1 VSFRGR
7 LTLFLFLIVVLPMV
21 VITVLA
27 TRVADE
33 ASSGKADARLFAGLE
48 TATAVYQQAGDEARS
63 AAKPVAADP
72 ALAAAVQAEDPG
84 AASQALAPLADS
96 AGLSAAMLAG
106 ADGQRLA
113 RVGGQPFAAATIE
126 LTQGGAQAGTLTASV
141 ITPGEYADRVEEL
154 TGRTVALYPTG
165 ETKATAAG
173 GTTFELPAEGAAD
186 VEIEGTEQR
195 VLTAPVEGESGLSIA
210 LVGPAEEGGLLA
222 SSPAIVAA
230 LAGFFLVAFLLALT
244 VMRALS
250 GQVGAMHEAARRI
263 GGGDFSTEVP
273 VVGRDE
279 MAGLAEEF
287 NKMSG
292 RLADQVEQLRR
303 QQVEID
309 RSVRR
314 IGQAFASGLNRQGL
328 LEIVAETA
336 VSACGADYGLIVLAG
351 GGDPEVSVGSAEG
364 GIAGAVLA
372 AESAATRE
380 GELSEQDRAGAHA
393 LSAPLKSIGA
403 TSESLGVMSVARI
416 SGPFSD
422 AERDVFLY
430 LIGQASASIE
440 NVSLHEV
447 VSEQAVTDELTGLSN
462 KRAFLDFAHKEAVR
476 AERFGHALSL
486 VMLDIDNFK
495 GVNDTYGHLQGDEV
509 LRRIGTILRQ
519 ESRGVDE
526 PARYGGE
533 EFVIAL
539 PETDPE
545 GAAEL
550 AERVRERIEAE
561 PVPFVSGDG
570 VLQITAS
577 LGVARLPE
585 SAGDVEELIE
595 AADAAL
601 YKAKRSGKNRVEI
614 APDRPATAAGAP
626 G

>member
-1 VSFRGR
+1 MSFRGR

-48 TATAVYQQAGDEARS
+48 TATAVYEQAGDEARA

-72 ALAAAVQAEDPG
+72 SLAAAVQADDPA
-84 AASQALAPLADS
+84 AASQALTPLADS
-96 AGLSAAMLAG
+96 AGLSSAMLAG
-106 ADGQRLA
+106 ADGKKLA
-113 RVGGQPFAAATIE
+113 SVGGQPFAAATIE

-165 ETKATAAG
+165 ETEATAAG
-173 GTTFELPAEGAAD
+173 GTTFEAPAEGAAD
-186 VEIEGTEQR
+186 VVVEGTEQR
-195 VLTAPVEGESGLSIA
+195 VLTAPVEGEDGLSIA

-250 GQVGAMHEAARRI
+250 GQVGAMHGAARRI
-263 GGGDFSTEVP
+263 GGGDFSTKVP

-336 VSACGADYGLIVLAG
+336 VSACGADYGLIVLEG
-351 GGDPEVSVGSAEG
+351 GGEPEVSVGSAEG

-372 AESAATRE
+372 AESLATRE
-380 GELSEQDRAGAHA
+380 GELSEQDRAGAYA

-403 TSESLGVMSVARI
+403 TSEALGVMSVART
-416 SGPFSD
+416 SGPFSE

-447 VSEQAVTDELTGLSN
+447 VSEQAVTDELTGISN

-509 LRRIGTILRQ
+509 LRRIGRILRE

-550 AERVRERIEAE
+550 AERVRERIEGE
-561 PVPFVSGDG
+561 PVPFVTGDG
-570 VLQITAS
+570 ILRITAS

>member
-1 VSFRGR
+1 
-7 LTLFLFLIVVLPMV
+7 MV

-48 TATAVYQQAGDEARS
+48 TATAVYEQAGDEARA

-72 ALAAAVQAEDPG
+72 SLAAAVQADDPA
-84 AASQALAPLADS
+84 AASQALTPLADS
-96 AGLSAAMLAG
+96 AGLSSAMLAG
-106 ADGQRLA
+106 ADGKKLA
-113 RVGGQPFAAATIE
+113 SVGGQPFAAATIE

-165 ETKATAAG
+165 ETEATAAG
-173 GTTFELPAEGAAD
+173 GTTFEAPAEGAAD
-186 VEIEGTEQR
+186 VVVEGTEQR
-195 VLTAPVEGESGLSIA
+195 VLTAPVEGEDGLSIA

-250 GQVGAMHEAARRI
+250 GQVGAMHGAARRI
-263 GGGDFSTEVP
+263 GGGDFSTKVP

-336 VSACGADYGLIVLAG
+336 VSACAADYGLIVLEG
-351 GGDPEVSVGSAEG
+351 GGEPEVSVGSAEG

-372 AESAATRE
+372 AESLATRE
-380 GELSEQDRAGAHA
+380 GELSEQDRAGAYA

-403 TSESLGVMSVARI
+403 TSEALGVMSVART
-416 SGPFSD
+416 SGPFSE

-447 VSEQAVTDELTGLSN
+447 VSEQAVTDELTGISN
-462 KRAFLDFAHKEAVR
+462 KRALPRLAHKEAVS

-486 VMLDIDNFK
+486 VMLDIDDFK

-509 LRRIGTILRQ
+509 LRRSAGSCAR
-519 ESRGVDE
+519 SRAGSTSPRATAARSSSSPCPR
-526 PARYGGE
+526 PAPRAPPSWQSACARGSRASTSPGS
-533 EFVIAL
+533 
-539 PETDPE
+539 T
-545 GAAEL
+545 
-550 AERVRERIEAE
+550 
-561 PVPFVSGDG
+561 GDG
-570 VLQITAS
+570 TLRVTAS
-577 LGVARLPE
+577 LGVAACPGR
-585 SAGDVEELIE
+585 
-595 AADAAL
+595 
-601 YKAKRSGKNRVEI
+601 R
-614 APDRPATAAGAP
+614 ATSRR
-626 G
+626 